1 MFTVLIHVPE
11 ANLAL
16 THAKNM
22 TKPKSVENAVQAM
35 WVTNAASLLVIFANF
50 DEASLDS
57 LVVNGLFLLVYVI
70 VTVRISAGR
79 NRARL
84 LYAFLVAIEVAMLM
98 AFGLSEA
105 SELEIVLTYFS
116 LPLEAWILIRLFGAE
131 SDKWFATQN
140 TKPHSK
146 V

>member
-1 MFTVLIHVPE
+1 MKQ
-11 ANLAL
+11 ARD
-16 THAKNM
+16 M
-22 TKPKSVENAVQAM
+22 TRPKSVENAVQAI
-35 WVTNAASLLVIFANF
+35 WVTNVASALVIFANF
-50 DEASLDS
+50 GQASVDS
-57 LVVNGLFLLVYVI
+57 LFVNGLFLLVYAI

-116 LPLEAWILIRLFGAE
+116 LPLEAWILIRLFGSE
-131 SDKWFATQN
+131 SEKWFATQN
-140 TKPHSK
+140 MKPHSK